1 MLESEKVY
9 IKKAKSGN
17 QEAFGALY
25 DHYLPSIY
33 RFILLKVSNQA
44 EAEDLS
50 HEVFLSAWK
59 NIPGYKDKGFPFSSW
74 LYQIARNAVI
84 DFYRTSKKN
93 IQIEEAPEEFLK
105 INFTGADTLNLDLE
119 TDVLKKCVSLLKP
132 EYQDVVIMRF
142 IEEMPHGEVAS
153 VLGKSEGAV
162 RLAQHRAIKELKEI
176 YENEIKKYKYNGTTT
191 HEA

>member
-33 RFILLKVSNQA
+33 RFILLKVSNRA

-93 IQIEEAPEEFLK
+93 IQKVVFDRGGYLYHGRVKALADAARAAGLK
-105 INFTGADTLNLDLE
+105 F
-119 TDVLKKCVSLLKP
+119 
-132 EYQDVVIMRF
+132 
-142 IEEMPHGEVAS
+142 
-153 VLGKSEGAV
+153 
-162 RLAQHRAIKELKEI
+162 
-176 YENEIKKYKYNGTTT
+176 
-191 HEA
+191 

>member
-25 DHYLPSIY
+25 DHYLPGIY
-33 RFILLKVSNQA
+33 RFILLKVSNRA
-44 EAEDLS
+44 EAEDLA

-59 NIPGYKDKGFPFSSW
+59 NIPNYRDKGFPFSSW

-84 DFYRTSKKN
+84 DFYRTSKKI
-93 IQIEEAPEEFLK
+93 IQIEEAPEEFIR
-105 INFTGADTLNLDLE
+105 INFAGVETLNLDFE
-119 TDVLKKCVSLLKP
+119 MNVLKKCLSLLKP

-153 VLGKSEGAV
+153 ALGKSEGAI
-162 RLAQHRAIKELKEI
+162 RLAQHRAIKELKI
-176 YENEIKKYKYNGTTT
+176 LYENEVKKYPGSETSVL
-191 HEA
+191 A